1 MKIKHYILVWC
12 ILLLLVTACGRQ
24 PAPTIIG
31 VPTPT
36 PIPRPEPGKAMV
48 TGKLFST
55 TSDKPLPNTVV
66 WLAEVVRQGEQ
77 GAYVLDSVFSP
88 GVYADEN
95 GIFVISNV
103 GPGEYVIVVGD
114 PESRHEIIAESSGK
128 AKVWNIPA
136 DQIYNVGEL
145 KVILTK

>member
-24 PAPTIIG
+24 SAPTTIG

-36 PIPRPEPGKAMV
+36 PIPRPEPGKATV

-55 TSDKPLPNTVV
+55 TSEKPLPKTAV

-77 GAYVLDSVFSP
+77 GAYVLDAVFSP

-103 GPGEYVIVVGD
+103 VPGEYVIVVGD
-114 PESRHEIIAESSGK
+114 PESQYEIISESSGK

-136 DQIYNVGEL
+136 DQIYDVGEL
-145 KVILTK
+145 KVTLTK